1 MRHKIILW
9 YNKNKQMIWKIIV
22 IMIISIFLIRSMV
35 HILKKNMEQE
45 QTDIIKSQKNTDVE
59 LNSVTLDENRSTV
72 SGKSMTKTQING
84 VTKID
89 EFINCCN
96 NNKINEAYELL
107 SEDCKSEM
115 YPTIDEFKKYY
126 YDKIFNGK
134 KKNISVENWV
144 GYIYKVK
151 YNDDALSTG
160 VYNTDNTIQDY
171 ISISKNTND
180 EMKLNINSYIGK
192 QEINKQSSEKN
203 VNIKVLEKYQYMDY
217 EIYSFE
223 VTNNSDIMILLNNN
237 NNADAMYLRDEN
249 KIQYPAYTHEI
260 SEAELKIA
268 SGETKRIRIKYYNK
282 YSSSRKIKSIVFS
295 KIILNYY
302 AYINYQNVGY
312 YKNYGIIEIDI

>member
-1 MRHKIILW
+1 MEQIINITNSFW
-9 YNKNKQMIWKIIV
+9 FQ
-22 IMIISIFLIRSMV
+22 S
-35 HILKKNMEQE
+35 ILKITLGFVLAGIIGLERSSWNKPAGFRTHSLVGVSAVLIMLCGEFMSRE
-45 QTDIIKSQKNTDVE
+45 YDIDPSRIPAQ
-59 LNSVTLDENRSTV
+59 
-72 SGKSMTKTQING
+72 
-84 VTKID
+84 
-89 EFINCCN
+89 
-96 NNKINEAYELL
+96 LL
-107 SEDCKSEM
+107 SGIGFIGAG
-115 YPTIDEFKKYY
+115 TILRDGFNVKGLTTAAGLLAVTCIGLSIGAGFYLGGIFTTLIVY
-126 YDKIFNGK
+126 LVLSYSYKISDRLDHFN
-134 KKNISVENWV
+134 ILELQV
-144 GYIYKVK
+144 
-151 YNDDALSTG
+151 T
-160 VYNTDNTIQDY
+160 
-171 ISISKNTND
+171 ISKNTND